1 MNMNTAGHAII
12 YLDHNATTPVHPK
25 VVEALLPFLTEKF
38 GNPSSIHWAGRAVK
52 GAVEEARE
60 RVAYL
65 VGCEPGEVVFTA
77 SGTEADNMAIK
88 GVAAALAGRGNHIV
102 ATRVEHPAVVNPLL
116 HLARHGFAVTWLDVD
131 GDGLLDPQRL
141 EGALT
146 DRTILVCAM
155 TANNETGVLFPLRE
169 IAEIAVRRKVYLHCD
184 AVQAAGKL
192 PLGFRESGISLLALS
207 GHKLHAPKG
216 VGALVIRRGVK
227 CHPLIH
233 GGAQERNRRGGTENV
248 AGIVAFGTACEIAA
262 ATMAEEM
269 ARLKLLRDRL
279 EEGVLARI
287 PGSRVNGSRKRRL
300 PTTTNISFVGV
311 EADSLLMALDLE
323 GIAASSGS
331 ACSSG
336 TLKLSPVLS
345 AMGIAPEVARG
356 SIRFSLGRGN
366 TEEEIDRVLE
376 VLPGIVARMRRGGD
390 GS

>member
-1 MNMNTAGHAII
+1 MI
-12 YLDHNATTPVHPK
+12 YLDHNATTPVHPD

-60 RVAYL
+60 RVARL

-88 GVAAALAGRGNHIV
+88 GVAAALAGRGDHIV

-116 HLARHGFAVTWLDVD
+116 LLERQGYTVTWIDVD
-131 GDGLLDPQRL
+131 GDGGLDPRRL
-141 EGALT
+141 EAAIT

-155 TANNETGVLFPLRE
+155 AANNETGVLFPMRE
-169 IAEIAVRRKVYLHCD
+169 IGEIAARRKVSLHCD
-184 AVQAAGKL
+184 AVQAAGKI

-207 GHKLHAPKG
+207 GHKLNAPKG

-262 ATMAEEM
+262 ATMAGEM
-269 ARLKLLRDRL
+269 ERLRVLRDRL
-279 EEGVLARI
+279 EEGVLALV
-287 PGSRVNGSRKRRL
+287 PGSRVNGSRERRL
-300 PTTTNISFVGV
+300 PTTTNISFAGV

-336 TLKLSPVLS
+336 TLKLSPVLA

-356 SIRFSLGRGN
+356 SVRFSLGRGN
-366 TEEEIDRVLE
+366 TEGEIARVLE

-390 GS
+390 GT